1 MIRVIFLKTNQFIM
15 SIKTRK
21 ILLVLSILFV
31 ICNIIFYLLK
41 KENYF
46 LIIALGAAIS
56 AYSFNKQINNSK

>member
-1 MIRVIFLKTNQFIM
+1 M